1 MQKEQIISR
10 INGKF
15 AFSRIHALKKLK
27 KEYPDE
33 VNYECGNN
41 VLLNCQSKYSYG
53 PYYPA
58 MTAYLLCRN
67 SAAVCG
73 LTDLLTT
80 CGIKEFVN
88 ACKILSLTYITG
100 YREPVTV
107 PFLEKGFLT
116 ISVYGI
122 PCNMYKKV
130 DIGLRKD
137 RENKYVYV
145 KNAVRKIN
153 EQYKKHK
160 IKLNFEQDIISK
172 SLYYKGGTVA
182 NKQVFYALADK
193 IVSVYGKG
201 QPTLDF
207 LINDVKLDLDAQM
220 IEKIKDE
227 TNPYYLF
234 DLAKALNDE
243 SIFGKRNLKRDV
255 EVTASAHEIGALSVV
270 EIKTKDKNEVY
281 KVADRAKEIGA
292 DGVAFTA
299 YAFSESDRDEICKH
313 LVNDKLLAVSLEV
326 FDEPRKT
333 PDNMFGSLYSDN
345 IFKLHAYAIVGHE
358 MSVSISTQ
366 DGFNSSKMT
375 EKVPSFEDRVNLFA
389 EIGHKS
395 V

>member
-1 MQKEQIISR
+1 MQKEQIISK

-15 AFSRIHALKKLK
+15 AFSRIRALKKLK

-33 VNYECGNN
+33 LNYVCGNS
-41 VLLNCQSKYSYG
+41 VMLNCQSKYSYG

-58 MTAYLLCRN
+58 MTAYLASKN
-67 SAAVCG
+67 GAVVCG

-88 ACKILSLTYITG
+88 ACRILSLTYITG

-107 PFLEKGFLT
+107 PFMEKGFLT
-116 ISVYGI
+116 LSIYGI
-122 PCNMYKKV
+122 PRDMYKKV
-130 DIGLRKD
+130 DVGLRKD
-137 RENKYVYV
+137 RESKYAYV
-145 KNAVRKIN
+145 KNAVRKLN
-153 EQYKKHK
+153 EQYKKYH
-160 IKLNFEQDIISK
+160 IKLNFEQDIIAK
-172 SLYYKGGTVA
+172 SMYGRGGTVA
-182 NKQVFYALADK
+182 NKHIFYALAEK
-193 IVSVYGKG
+193 ITSIYGKG

-207 LINDVKLDLDAQM
+207 LTNTKKMNLDAQT

-227 TNPYYLF
+227 TNPFYLF

-243 SIFGKRNLKRDV
+243 SVLGKHNIKRDV
-255 EVTASAHEIGALSVV
+255 EVISFAREIGALSVF

-299 YAFSESDRDEICKH
+299 YAFSEIDRDEICKY
-313 LVNDKLLAVSLEV
+313 LVNNKLLAVSLEV

-333 PDNMFGSLYSDN
+333 PDNMFGSLYSDSV
-345 IFKLHAYAIVGHE
+345 FKLHAYAIVGHE
-358 MSVSISTQ
+358 MSVSVSMT
-366 DGFNSSKMT
+366 DGFSATKII